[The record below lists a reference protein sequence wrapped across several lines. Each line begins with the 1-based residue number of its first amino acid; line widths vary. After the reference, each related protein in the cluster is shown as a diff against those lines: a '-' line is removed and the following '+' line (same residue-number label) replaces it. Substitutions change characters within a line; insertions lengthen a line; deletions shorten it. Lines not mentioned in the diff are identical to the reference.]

1 MKRIAVI
8 LALTLATAT
17 AAFTQQGPP
26 PGGGAPPR
34 PAGPDPLV
42 AYLNLTAE
50 QKTAWDAARAAFET
64 ASQPLFEKQ
73 REAQEQLGTLLEGK
87 STDACAIGTQMIAIR
102 TIGDQI
108 KAAHDALDAK
118 FETLLTAD
126 QKSKYEAFEAAVQFL
141 RDHEGP
147 PHPPQ
152 PR

>member
-1 MKRIAVI
+1 MKRIALI
-8 LALTLATAT
+8 LTLVLATAT

-26 PGGGAPPR
+26 PGGGPPR
-34 PAGPDPLV
+34 PAGPDPLI

-50 QKTAWDAARAAFET
+50 QKAAWEAARAAFET
-64 ASQPLFEKQ
+64 STQPLFEKQ

-87 STDACAIGTQMIAIR
+87 STDSCAIGTQMIAIR

-118 FETLLTAD
+118 FEASLTAE

-147 PHPPQ
+147 PRPPQ
-152 PR
+152 PPR

>member
-8 LALTLATAT
+8 LALVLATAT
-17 AAFTQQGPP
+17 TGFTQQGPP
-26 PGGGAPPR
+26 PGGGPPR

-50 QKTAWDAARAAFET
+50 QKTAWDSARAAFET
-64 ASQPLFEKQ
+64 AAQPLFEKQ
-73 REAQEQLGTLLEGK
+73 REAQEQLGTLLDSK
-87 STDACAIGTQMIAIR
+87 SADACAIGTQMIAIR

-118 FETLLTAD
+118 FESLLTAD